1 MTTKFNNSWTCSYW
15 ANFGR
20 GDYSE
25 TIEIDVPVTD
35 EEFETLQKLEY
46 IQNDCDIFDIDAA
59 TDEEIEEA
67 IDASEGHF
75 DSISDF
81 KYFFDKFVE
90 DCEELYD
97 FMERVDEEILAAVR
111 EETERAGE
119 NNESCICWNYGSVE

>member
-1 MTTKFNNSWTCSYW
+1 MTTKFTNFWTCSYW

-25 TIEIDVPVTD
+25 TIDIDVPVTD
-35 EEFETLQKLEY
+35 EEFDVLQKLEY

-67 IDASEGHF
+67 IDASEGRF

-81 KYFFDKFVE
+81 KHYFDKFVE

-97 FMERVDEEILAAVR
+97 FMERVDETILAAVR
-111 EETERAGE
+111 EEAERTGE